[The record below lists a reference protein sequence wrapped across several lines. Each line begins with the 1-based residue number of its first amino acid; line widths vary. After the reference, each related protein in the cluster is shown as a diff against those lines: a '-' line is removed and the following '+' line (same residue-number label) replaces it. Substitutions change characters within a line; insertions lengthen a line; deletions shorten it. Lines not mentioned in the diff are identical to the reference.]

1 MAWLLRYKGEPEKM
15 KKKLFALSILANI
28 VAIIVFHKNIQIN
41 ALSVLPLVF
50 IALMFFQA
58 ALFKKVKTE
67 NGFRTA
73 YASPFT
79 AEEENGMTD
88 FASTTLHAAIP
99 LMIPFIFFFPSAV
112 KVLASFVIYALA
124 FATGVFTYRIK
135 NKDAIKDRFDKEE
148 AERREQEKKESMGEW
163 K

>member
-1 MAWLLRYKGEPEKM
+1 MLIYCIA
-15 KKKLFALSILANI
+15 AALANMI
-28 VAIIVFHKNIQIN
+28 AIAVFHKSIQIN
-41 ALSVLPLVF
+41 ALSVLPIVF
-50 IALMFFQA
+50 IALMLFQA

-73 YASPFT
+73 YGSPFT

-88 FASTTLHAAIP
+88 FASTALHAAIP
-99 LMIPFIFFFPSAV
+99 LMIPFIFFFPSVV
-112 KVLASFVIYALA
+112 KVLSSFVIYALA
-124 FATGVFTYRIK
+124 FATGLFIYRIK

-148 AERREQEKKESMGEW
+148 TERREQEKKESMGEW

>member
-41 ALSVLPLVF
+41 ALSVLPIVF
-50 IALMFFQA
+50 IALMLFQA
-58 ALFKKVKTE
+58 ALFKKVKIE

-73 YASPFT
+73 YCSPFT

-88 FASTTLHAAIP
+88 FASTALHAAIP
-99 LMIPFIFFFPSAV
+99 LVIPFIFFFPSAV

-148 AERREQEKKESMGEW
+148 TERREQEKKESMGEW

>member
-1 MAWLLRYKGEPEKM
+1 MRIYYLIAVV
-15 KKKLFALSILANI
+15 ANVI
-28 VAIIVFHKNIQIN
+28 AAVAFHKNINISV
-41 ALSVLPLVF
+41 LSILPLVF
-50 IALMFFQA
+50 IALMLFQA

-73 YASPFT
+73 YGSPFT

-88 FASTTLHAAIP
+88 FASTALHAAIP

-112 KVLASFVIYALA
+112 KVLSSFILYALA
-124 FATGVFTYRIK
+124 FAVGLFAYRIK
-135 NKDAIKDRFDKEE
+135 NKDAIKDRFNKEE
-148 AERREQEKKESMGEW
+148 TERREQEKKESMGEW

>member
-1 MAWLLRYKGEPEKM
+1 M
-15 KKKLFALSILANI
+15 KKKLFAISILANI

-41 ALSVLPLVF
+41 ALSVLPIVF
-50 IALMFFQA
+50 IALMLFQS
-58 ALFKKVKTE
+58 ALLKKVKSE

-73 YASPFT
+73 YGSPFT

-88 FASTTLHAAIP
+88 FASTTLYAAIP

-112 KVLASFVIYALA
+112 KVLSSFILYALA
-124 FATGVFTYRIK
+124 FAVGLFAYRIK
-135 NKDAIKDRFDKEE
+135 NKDAIKDRFNKEE
-148 AERREQEKKESMGEW
+148 TERREQEKKESMGEW

>member
-1 MAWLLRYKGEPEKM
+1 M
-15 KKKLFALSILANI
+15 KKKLFALPILANI
-28 VAIIVFHKNIQIN
+28 VAIIAFHKSIQIN
-41 ALSVLPLVF
+41 ALSVLPIVF
-50 IALMFFQA
+50 IALMLFQA

-73 YASPFT
+73 YGSPFT

-88 FASTTLHAAIP
+88 FASTALHAAIP
-99 LMIPFIFFFPSAV
+99 LMIPFIFFFPSAI

-124 FATGVFTYRIK
+124 FATGLFTYRIK

-148 AERREQEKKESMGEW
+148 TERREQEKKESMGEW

>member
-1 MAWLLRYKGEPEKM
+1 MRIYYLIAVV
-15 KKKLFALSILANI
+15 ANVI
-28 VAIIVFHKNIQIN
+28 AAVAFHKNINISV
-41 ALSVLPLVF
+41 LSILPLVF
-50 IALMFFQA
+50 IALMLFQA

-67 NGFRTA
+67 TA
-73 YASPFT
+73 LY
-79 AEEENGMTD
+79 
-88 FASTTLHAAIP
+88 AAIP

-124 FATGVFTYRIK
+124 FTTGLFTYRIK

-148 AERREQEKKESMGEW
+148 TERREQEKKESMGEW

>member
-1 MAWLLRYKGEPEKM
+1 M

-41 ALSVLPLVF
+41 ALSVLPIVF
-50 IALMFFQA
+50 IALMLFQA
-58 ALFKKVKTE
+58 ALFKKEKVE

-73 YASPFT
+73 YGSPFT

-88 FASTTLHAAIP
+88 FASTTLYAAIP
-99 LMIPFIFFFPSAV
+99 LMIPFIFFFPSVV
-112 KVLASFVIYALA
+112 KVLLPFIIYALA
-124 FATGVFTYRIK
+124 FAVGLFSYRIK

-148 AERREQEKKESMGEW
+148 TERREQEKKESMGEW

>member
-1 MAWLLRYKGEPEKM
+1 M

-41 ALSVLPLVF
+41 ALSVLPIVF
-50 IALMFFQA
+50 IALMLFQS
-58 ALFKKVKTE
+58 ALFKKVKIE

-79 AEEENGMTD
+79 AEEENGMID

-99 LMIPFIFFFPSAV
+99 LVIPFVFFFSSAV

-148 AERREQEKKESMGEW
+148 SERREQEKKESMGEW